1 MRLGVPP
8 FLCER
13 GCMKKS
19 VFAVLCLLCLACAVQ
34 AETIKMKSGEFI
46 SGSILSQTEYTLNLA
61 TSFGTI
67 TLNQREIEQ
76 ILPDKHR
83 IILKGGTQLVGVI
96 LDLDEFNLKLQTD
109 DGSTVNVDMPQI
121 VSIEAYDYDRGQNAQ
136 KEFVEKTQQVQQ
148 AKEEAKQ
155 AAAAKGAAPVVE
167 ATGGLTF
174 DSDIDQV
181 FAAQKATVVNGSVVT
196 PSATVTQTAP
206 KLLTDE
212 EAFVKGVKTGA
223 VSQTDFAKAAK
234 EELNK
239 KKVVQPAV
247 KTADKPREKDFSKY
261 FAIQAG
267 AMPLDLKLDNSAR
280 DGYDAQDDSID
291 VGGTS
296 AAVSSKFLWRVK
308 ESNLWAGP
316 VLGIANIAN
325 ASFADK
331 DPAVH
336 AANAADIFAGREPS
350 YPDPTVRTS
359 GQILTLGA
367 AANYYLNPNSHF
379 VFYVTASAMYE
390 MLTLNYRGEMQ
401 SNSIKSN
408 GFAGGAGVGVE
419 TWVDD
424 IMLGLEARQVFAQRS
439 GKLKNSAASNT
450 VIQVQFSWK
459 F

>member
-1 MRLGVPP
+1 
-8 FLCER
+8 
-13 GCMKKS
+13 MKKS

-109 DGSTVNVDMPQI
+109 DGATVNVDMPQI

-167 ATGGLTF
+167 AAGGLTF

-196 PSATVTQTAP
+196 PSATVTQAAP

-212 EAFVKGVKTGA
+212 EAFIKGVKTGA

-247 KTADKPREKDFSKY
+247 KTANKPREKDFSKY

-331 DPAVH
+331 DPAVQ
-336 AANAADIFAGREPS
+336 AANAADISVGREPS

-367 AANYYLNPNSHF
+367 AANYYLNPNSRF

-439 GKLKNSAASNT
+439 GELKNSAASNT
-450 VIQVQFSWK
+450 VIQAQFSWK

>member
-1 MRLGVPP
+1 
-8 FLCER
+8 
-13 GCMKKS
+13 MKKS

-109 DGSTVNVDMPQI
+109 DGATVNVDMPQI

-167 ATGGLTF
+167 AAGGLTF

-196 PSATVTQTAP
+196 PSATVTQAAP

-212 EAFVKGVKTGA
+212 EAFIKGVKTGA

-331 DPAVH
+331 DPAVQ

-367 AANYYLNPNSHF
+367 AANYYLNPNNRF

-439 GKLKNSAASNT
+439 GELKNSAASNT
-450 VIQVQFSWK
+450 VIQAQFSWK

>member
-1 MRLGVPP
+1 
-8 FLCER
+8 
-13 GCMKKS
+13 MKKS

-109 DGSTVNVDMPQI
+109 DGATVNVDMPQI

-167 ATGGLTF
+167 AAGGLTF

-196 PSATVTQTAP
+196 PSATVTQAAP

-212 EAFVKGVKTGA
+212 EAFIKGVKTGA

-331 DPAVH
+331 DPAVQ
-336 AANAADIFAGREPS
+336 AANAADSSAGREPS

-367 AANYYLNPNSHF
+367 AANYYLNPNSRF

-439 GKLKNSAASNT
+439 GELKNSAVSNT
-450 VIQVQFSWK
+450 VIQAQFSWK

>member
-67 TLNQREIEQ
+67 TLNQRAIEQ

-109 DGSTVNVDMPQI
+109 DGATVNVDMPQI

-136 KEFVEKTQQVQQ
+136 KEFVEKTQ
-148 AKEEAKQ
+148 EAQQ

-167 ATGGLTF
+167 AAGGLTF

-196 PSATVTQTAP
+196 PSATVTQAAS

-212 EAFVKGVKTGA
+212 EAFIKGVKTGT
-223 VSQTDFAKAAK
+223 VSQQDFAKAAK

-331 DPAVH
+331 DPAVQ
-336 AANAADIFAGREPS
+336 AANAADSSAGREPS

-367 AANYYLNPNSHF
+367 AANYYLNPNSRF

-424 IMLGLEARQVFAQRS
+424 IMLGLEARQIFAQRS
-439 GKLKNSAASNT
+439 GELKNSAASNT
-450 VIQVQFSWK
+450 VIQAQFSWK

>member
-1 MRLGVPP
+1 
-8 FLCER
+8 
-13 GCMKKS
+13 MKKS
-19 VFAVLCLLCLACAVQ
+19 VLAVLCLLCLACAVQ

-109 DGSTVNVDMPQI
+109 DGATVNVDMPQI

-167 ATGGLTF
+167 AAGGLTF

-196 PSATVTQTAP
+196 PSATVTQAAP

-212 EAFVKGVKTGA
+212 EAFIKGVKIGA

-247 KTADKPREKDFSKY
+247 KTAGKPREKDFSKY

-331 DPAVH
+331 DPAVQ
-336 AANAADIFAGREPS
+336 AANAADSSAGREPS

-367 AANYYLNPNSHF
+367 AANYYLNPNSRF

-439 GKLKNSAASNT
+439 GELKNSAASNT
-450 VIQVQFSWK
+450 VIQAQFSWK

>member
-109 DGSTVNVDMPQI
+109 DGATVNVDMPQI

-155 AAAAKGAAPVVE
+155 AAAAKGAAPIVE
-167 ATGGLTF
+167 AAGGLTF

-196 PSATVTQTAP
+196 PSATVTQAAP

-212 EAFVKGVKTGA
+212 EAFIKGVKTGA

-331 DPAVH
+331 DPAVQ
-336 AANAADIFAGREPS
+336 AATADIYAGREPS

-367 AANYYLNPNSHF
+367 AANYYLNPNSRF

-439 GKLKNSAASNT
+439 GELKNSAASNT
-450 VIQVQFSWK
+450 VIQAQFSWK

>member
-1 MRLGVPP
+1 
-8 FLCER
+8 
-13 GCMKKS
+13 MKKS

-109 DGSTVNVDMPQI
+109 DGATVNVDMPQI

-196 PSATVTQTAP
+196 PSATVTQTTP

-212 EAFVKGVKTGA
+212 EAFIKGVKTGA

-331 DPAVH
+331 DPAVQ
-336 AANAADIFAGREPS
+336 AANAADISVGREPS

-367 AANYYLNPNSHF
+367 AANYYLNPNSRF

-439 GKLKNSAASNT
+439 GELKNSAASNT
-450 VIQVQFSWK
+450 VIQAQFSWK

>member
-1 MRLGVPP
+1 
-8 FLCER
+8 
-13 GCMKKS
+13 MKKS

-109 DGSTVNVDMPQI
+109 DGATVNVDMPQI

-155 AAAAKGAAPVVE
+155 AAAAKGAAPIVE
-167 ATGGLTF
+167 AAGGLTF

-196 PSATVTQTAP
+196 PSATVTQAAP

-212 EAFVKGVKTGA
+212 EAFIKGVKTGA

-247 KTADKPREKDFSKY
+247 KTAGKPREKDFHKY
-261 FAIQAG
+261 FAVEAG
-267 AMPLDLKLDNSAR
+267 VMDLDLKVGGILTLGDTA
-280 DGYDAQDDSID
+280 SID
-291 VGGTS
+291 LGKQTVNVGGIS
-296 AAVSSKFLWRVK
+296 AAISSKFLWRIK
-308 ESNLWAGP
+308 ESNLWLGP
-316 VLGIANIAN
+316 MLSFSNITNNNYAFSFIGGGSLDASSSGNIMMLGVN
-325 ASFADK
+325 
-331 DPAVH
+331 
-336 AANAADIFAGREPS
+336 
-350 YPDPTVRTS
+350 
-359 GQILTLGA
+359 
-367 AANYYLNPNSHF
+367 ANYYLNPESRF
-379 VFYVTASAMYE
+379 AFYATVNLSYE
-390 MLTLNYRGEMQ
+390 KLTLNYRGTVTKPTNEVIPFRD
-401 SNSIKSN
+401 SIKSN
-408 GFAGGAGVGVE
+408 GFAGGAGIGVE
-419 TWVDD
+419 TLVDD
-424 IMLGLEARQVFAQRS
+424 VMIGVEARQVFAQRS
-439 GKLKNSAASNT
+439 GELKNSSSSNT
-450 VIQVQFSWK
+450 VIQARLSWK

>member
-1 MRLGVPP
+1 
-8 FLCER
+8 
-13 GCMKKS
+13 MKKS
-19 VFAVLCLLCLACAVQ
+19 VFAVLCLFCLACLGQ

-83 IILKGGTQLVGVI
+83 IILKGGTQLVGII

-109 DGSTVNVDMPQI
+109 DGATVNVDMPQI

-136 KEFVEKTQQVQQ
+136 KEFVEKTQEAQQ
-148 AKEEAKQ
+148 AQEEAKQ
-155 AAAAKGAAPVVE
+155 AAAAKGSAPVVE
-167 ATGGLTF
+167 AAGGLTF

-181 FAAQKATVVNGSVVT
+181 FAAQKATVVNGAVVT
-196 PSATVTQTAP
+196 PSATVTQAAP
-206 KLLTDE
+206 KPLTDE
-212 EAFVKGVKTGA
+212 EAFVKGVKTGT
-223 VSQTDFAKAAK
+223 VSQQDYAKAAK
-234 EELNK
+234 EELTK
-239 KKVVQPAV
+239 KKTVQPA
-247 KTADKPREKDFSKY
+247 KKPADKPREKDFSKY

-267 AMPLDLKLDNSAR
+267 AMPLDLKLDNSSR
-280 DGYDAQDDSID
+280 EGYDAQDDSID

-296 AAVSSKFLWRVK
+296 AAISSKFLWRVK
-308 ESNLWAGP
+308 ESNFWAGP

-325 ASFADK
+325 ASFEDK
-331 DPAVH
+331 DPAVK
-336 AANAADIFAGREPS
+336 AANDDAIATGQELP

-367 AANYYLNPNSHF
+367 AANYYLNPNSRF
-379 VFYVTASAMYE
+379 AFYLTATAMYE

-401 SNSIKSN
+401 SHSIKSN
-408 GFAGGAGVGVE
+408 GFAGGVGLGVE

-439 GKLKNSAASNT
+439 GELKNSASSNT
-450 VIQVQFSWK
+450 VIQAQFSWK

>member
-109 DGSTVNVDMPQI
+109 DGATVNVDMPQI

-155 AAAAKGAAPVVE
+155 AAAAKGATPVVE
-167 ATGGLTF
+167 AAGGLTF

-196 PSATVTQTAP
+196 PSATVTQAAP

-212 EAFVKGVKTGA
+212 EAFIKGVKTGA

-331 DPAVH
+331 DPAVQ
-336 AANAADIFAGREPS
+336 AANAADMSAGREPS

-367 AANYYLNPNSHF
+367 TANYYLNPNSRF

-424 IMLGLEARQVFAQRS
+424 IMLGLEARQIFAPRS
-439 GKLKNSAASNT
+439 GELKNSAASNT
-450 VIQVQFSWK
+450 VIQAQFSWK

>member
-1 MRLGVPP
+1 
-8 FLCER
+8 
-13 GCMKKS
+13 MKKS

-155 AAAAKGAAPVVE
+155 AAAAKGAAPIVE
-167 ATGGLTF
+167 AAGGLTF

-196 PSATVTQTAP
+196 PSATVTQAAP

-212 EAFVKGVKTGA
+212 EAFIKGVKTGA

-331 DPAVH
+331 DPAVQ
-336 AANAADIFAGREPS
+336 AANAADMSAGREPS

-359 GQILTLGA
+359 GQILTLGT
-367 AANYYLNPNSHF
+367 AANYYLNPNSRF

-424 IMLGLEARQVFAQRS
+424 IMLGLEARQIFAQRS
-439 GKLKNSAASNT
+439 GELKNSAASNT
-450 VIQVQFSWK
+450 VIQAQFSWK

>member
-1 MRLGVPP
+1 
-8 FLCER
+8 
-13 GCMKKS
+13 MKKS

-109 DGSTVNVDMPQI
+109 DGATVNVDMPQI

-167 ATGGLTF
+167 AAGGLTF

-196 PSATVTQTAP
+196 PSATVTQTTP

-212 EAFVKGVKTGA
+212 EAFIKGVKTGA
-223 VSQTDFAKAAK
+223 ISQTDFAKTAK

-239 KKVVQPAV
+239 KKVVQPTV
-247 KTADKPREKDFSKY
+247 KTAGKPREKDFSKY

-331 DPAVH
+331 DPAVQ
-336 AANAADIFAGREPS
+336 AANAADSSAGREPS

-367 AANYYLNPNSHF
+367 AANYYLNPNSRF

-439 GKLKNSAASNT
+439 GELKNSAASNT
-450 VIQVQFSWK
+450 VIQAQFSWK

>member
-1 MRLGVPP
+1 
-8 FLCER
+8 
-13 GCMKKS
+13 MKKS

-109 DGSTVNVDMPQI
+109 DGATVNVDMPQI

-136 KEFVEKTQQVQQ
+136 KEFVEKTQQAQQ

-167 ATGGLTF
+167 AAGGLTF

-212 EAFVKGVKTGA
+212 EAFIKGVKTGA
-223 VSQTDFAKAAK
+223 VSQQDFAKAAK

-247 KTADKPREKDFSKY
+247 KTADKSREKDFHKY
-261 FAIQAG
+261 FAVEAG
-267 AMPLDLKLDNSAR
+267 VMDLDLKVGGILTLGDTA
-280 DGYDAQDDSID
+280 SID
-291 VGGTS
+291 LGKQTVNVGGIS
-296 AAVSSKFLWRVK
+296 AAISSKFLWRIK
-308 ESNLWAGP
+308 ESNLWLGP
-316 VLGIANIAN
+316 MLSFSNITNNNYAFSFIGGGSLDASSSGNIMMLGVN
-325 ASFADK
+325 
-331 DPAVH
+331 
-336 AANAADIFAGREPS
+336 
-350 YPDPTVRTS
+350 
-359 GQILTLGA
+359 
-367 AANYYLNPNSHF
+367 ANYYLNPESRF
-379 VFYVTASAMYE
+379 AFYATVNLSYE
-390 MLTLNYRGEMQ
+390 KLTLNYRGTVTKPTNEVIPFRD
-401 SNSIKSN
+401 SIKSN
-408 GFAGGAGVGVE
+408 GFAGGAGIGVE
-419 TWVDD
+419 TLVDD
-424 IMLGLEARQVFAQRS
+424 VMIGVEARQVFAQRS
-439 GKLKNSAASNT
+439 GELKNSAASNT
-450 VIQVQFSWK
+450 VIQAQFSWK

>member
-1 MRLGVPP
+1 
-8 FLCER
+8 
-13 GCMKKS
+13 MKKS

-109 DGSTVNVDMPQI
+109 DGATVNVDMPQI

-167 ATGGLTF
+167 AAGGLTF

-196 PSATVTQTAP
+196 PSATVTQAAP

-212 EAFVKGVKTGA
+212 EAFIKGVKTGT
-223 VSQTDFAKAAK
+223 VSQQDFAKAAK

-247 KTADKPREKDFSKY
+247 KTAGKPREKDFSKY

-331 DPAVH
+331 DPAVQ
-336 AANAADIFAGREPS
+336 AANAADIAVGHEPS

-367 AANYYLNPNSHF
+367 TANYYLNPNNRF

-424 IMLGLEARQVFAQRS
+424 IMLGLEARQIFAQRS
-439 GKLKNSAASNT
+439 GELKNSAASNT
-450 VIQVQFSWK
+450 VIQAQFSWK

>member
-1 MRLGVPP
+1 
-8 FLCER
+8 
-13 GCMKKS
+13 MKKS

-109 DGSTVNVDMPQI
+109 DGATVNVDMPQI

-167 ATGGLTF
+167 AAGGLTF

-196 PSATVTQTAP
+196 PSATVTQAAP

-212 EAFVKGVKTGA
+212 EAFIKGVKTGT
-223 VSQTDFAKAAK
+223 VSQQDFAKAAK

-247 KTADKPREKDFSKY
+247 KTAGKPREKDFSKY

-331 DPAVH
+331 DPAVQ
-336 AANAADIFAGREPS
+336 AANAADSSAGREPS

-367 AANYYLNPNSHF
+367 AANYYLNPNSRF

-439 GKLKNSAASNT
+439 GELKNSAASNT
-450 VIQVQFSWK
+450 VIQAQFSWK

>member
-1 MRLGVPP
+1 
-8 FLCER
+8 
-13 GCMKKS
+13 MKKS

-109 DGSTVNVDMPQI
+109 DGATVNVDMPQI

-167 ATGGLTF
+167 AAGGLTF

-196 PSATVTQTAP
+196 PSATVTQAAP

-212 EAFVKGVKTGA
+212 EAFIKGVKTGA

-331 DPAVH
+331 DPAVQ
-336 AANAADIFAGREPS
+336 AANAADSSAGREPS

-367 AANYYLNPNSHF
+367 AANYYLNPNSRF

-424 IMLGLEARQVFAQRS
+424 IMLGLETRQVFAQRS
-439 GKLKNSAASNT
+439 GELKNSAASNT
-450 VIQVQFSWK
+450 VIQAQFSWK